1 MITLVNKNSYWW
13 LIFGFVVVVFLGN
26 VGGKLMA
33 SQERIIH
40 FPRDRSIGNLY
51 VVDRVYPTDDFWA
64 WLFAWETKWLG
75 EARGDMKVPANKWL
89 RLDVSEKAW
98 SRPRPFDGLKPN
110 DIQILNFFTYKGADA
125 SVLEDVEQLTALEVL
140 NLAQTETIE
149 TGLRYLTSLKKLK
162 YLYLPG
168 HVRTDELAH
177 LSKLTSLE
185 FLHIEGPMV
194 TDVKAAHI
202 GKITSLTQLNLTGSE
217 IGSGLVHLKGL
228 KSLRYLN
235 LRGNRSYDIDDDLV
249 HLVELTEL
257 EELDL
262 QNTLVGDAGLA
273 RLAGMKKIKRLYLRS
288 NPASN
293 KITDS
298 GLVHLKELKS
308 LEELVLPF
316 TGITDAG
323 LAQLVGL
330 DSLKKLEAFGDGITD
345 KGLSE
350 LAKMKSLEDLGIR
363 SDSIT
368 DAGMIELSKCA
379 RLKALQLNDCAV
391 TDVGLAQ
398 LAKLKLLTKLN
409 INKTQVSGD
418 GLAVL
423 KELPLL
429 TDLTLLQV
437 HLGETGLAYLEGLPS
452 LEKLWLAYPD
462 MNIGDKEI
470 TILSSLVSLKELDV
484 RLLEENITEPF
495 TDKGFVYLSKLTALK
510 RLQLS
515 GNKMLTDK
523 SLKSLSNLTALENI
537 HMYQCN
543 KVTNAG
549 LKHLEGLAEL
559 KWLYLGN
566 SQVTKEGMLGLKEK
580 IPALN
585 YRL

>member
-1 MITLVNKNSYWW
+1 MIDPAKKNSYSWS
-13 LIFGFVVVVFLGN
+13 IIIAAIIVLGHTN
-26 VGGKLMA
+26 SRLTAG
-33 SQERIIH
+33 QERILH
-40 FPRDRSIGNLY
+40 FPNDRSIGSLY
-51 VVDRVYPTDDFWA
+51 VVDRVYPTDDIWA
-64 WLFAWETKWLG
+64 WLFPWEMKWLS
-75 EARGDMKVPANKWL
+75 EARGNVKVPADKWL

-98 SRPRPFDGLKPN
+98 SRPKPFAGLKPD
-110 DIQILNFFTYKGADA
+110 DIQILNFSTYKYADT
-125 SVLEDVEQLTALEVL
+125 SVLEDVRQLTALEVL

-149 TGLRYLTSLKKLK
+149 TGLKHLTGLKKLK

-168 HVRTDELAH
+168 HIRSEELAH
-177 LSKLTSLE
+177 LSELTALE

-194 TDVKAAHI
+194 TDTKVAHI
-202 GKITSLTQLNLTGSE
+202 GKITSLTQLSLTGSE
-217 IGSGLVHLKGL
+217 VGSGLEYLKGL

-235 LRGNRSYDIDDDLV
+235 LRGNRSYDIDDNLV

-273 RLAGMKKIKRLYLRS
+273 RLAGMKKLRKLNLRS

-293 KITDS
+293 KITDA
-298 GLVHLKELKS
+298 GPAHLKELKS

-316 TGITDAG
+316 TGITDVG

-330 DSLKKLEAFGDGITD
+330 DSLKKLEAFGDGITN
-345 KGLSE
+345 KGLAE
-350 LAKMKSLEDLGIR
+350 LTRMKSLEDLGIR
-363 SDSIT
+363 SDNIT
-368 DAGMIELSKCA
+368 DAGMVELSKCA

-391 TDVGLAQ
+391 TDVGLTQ

-409 INKTQVSGD
+409 ITKTQVSGD

-429 TDLTLLQV
+429 TDLTLYLV
-437 HLGETGLAYLEGLPS
+437 HLGETGLARLEGLTS
-452 LEKLWLAYPD
+452 LEKLWLLYPD
-462 MNIGDKEI
+462 MNIGNRELEI
-470 TILSSLVSLKELDV
+470 FSSLTSLEELDV
-484 RLLEENITEPF
+484 RLRPESITEMF
-495 TDKGFVYLSKLTALK
+495 TDHGFVHLSKLTALK

-523 SLKSLSNLTALENI
+523 GLKSLSNLSALESI
-537 HMYQCN
+537 HMYQCH

-566 SQVTKEGMLGLKEK
+566 SQVTKEGMLSLKEK
-580 IPALN
+580 IPALS